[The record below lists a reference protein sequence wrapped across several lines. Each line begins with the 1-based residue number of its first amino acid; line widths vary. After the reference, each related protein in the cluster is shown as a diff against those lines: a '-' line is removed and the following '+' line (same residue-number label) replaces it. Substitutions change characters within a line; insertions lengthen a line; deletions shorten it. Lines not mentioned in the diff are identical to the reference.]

1 MFNWLDNLLIKFAKK
16 ILNKYAPTGE
26 FIAYINQEEEKILK
40 KLGAY
45 GKPVNKTGIKSF
57 LFCFVAGTQVKLADG
72 TSKNI
77 EDIKIGDEVLSWDN
91 KLSQAKVV
99 KLMRPIHS
107 DMVELE
113 WEHGKTTNTFDHP
126 FWDSKN
132 QTWASYNPKLTE
144 ERYNFENV
152 KPLKVGTV
160 GLYLKDGEI
169 IESKLLSIKEKL
181 EETQTYIFEL
191 DKDNTFFANG
201 YLTHNKGSWNPISI
215 VKKVFIKAL
224 NLNPFVAL
232 GISLFLSWILR
243 PKIPEIEDFG
253 TNSFDDFERGILLNK
268 QSNDAN
274 IPVIYGERLTGG
286 VRVFMET
293 SGTDNTYLYMAIV
306 MAEGEVNDITEIR
319 VDDKIV
325 TFASSFADNTIV
337 EVDSSDAN
345 FYKDGESL
353 IRVEPHY
360 GTDGQ
365 SASTLLSTLDNWGSN
380 HKLSGLCYLAIR
392 LKWNQDAFAGLPKV
406 QAKIQGK
413 KVKTYNASLVEQTAS
428 YSTNPAWCLLDYLTN
443 TRYGKGLTTDE
454 IDLQSFYDAS
464 LVCETQVT
472 PYSGGS
478 DINIFDTNVALDTS
492 KNLISNVRELIK
504 GCRGYLPYSSGK
516 YSLVIETTGTASI
529 TLTEDDIIGGYSLST
544 PDKNE
549 RYNRVIIGFVNPDRN
564 YQVDEVQWPPIDDSG
579 LSSAD
584 QHETMK
590 TADGGFLLEGRFS
603 FTTLTNQYQAE
614 EMAEV
619 ILRRSREALSLGIT
633 VSLDAYDLTIG
644 DIVNITHSS
653 LGFSAKPFRVLGIT
667 FNEDFTVGLS
677 LVEHQDSHYTWATK
691 TQASTVP
698 STNLPNPFNIQP
710 PASVTLDDTL
720 IEYND
725 GTVIVALDVTIGAST
740 DSFIDY
746 YQVEYKK
753 STDSNY
759 IIYAQGSGLNHR
771 VLNVIDQDTYDVRVK
786 AVNTLGVSSTYVTAQ
801 RTIVGA
807 IAPPSDVEDFSCNI
821 VGQEAH
827 LSWNQIPDLDLAY
840 YQLRFSEET
849 DGTADW
855 QNSVNLVSKVSRPAT
870 SISVPARAGT
880 YLIKAVDKL
889 GNFSSNATAII
900 SNVTDTV
907 NHNSIATQSEHPDF
921 LGTLTN
927 TVIADDSIRLDSSE
941 LFDSASGLF
950 DDETTRFFD
959 SGVSNADFFANG
971 NYEFAD
977 VIDIGAK
984 HTARITA
991 SLTQSSDN
999 PDDLFDN
1006 RSGLFDSAPSN
1017 FDGDTPANCDAH
1029 LEIATSDDNI
1039 TYTAF
1044 QNFVIGNYTAR
1055 YFKFRV
1061 FLTSRDLASTP
1072 VVSAVT
1078 VTIDMPD
1085 RIFSANDITS
1095 GAGTYTVTFTNPF
1108 KSVNYAVGI
1117 TGEDLATGDFFVVE
1131 NKTINGFDLTFK
1143 NSGGTAISRTFD
1155 YIAKGF

>member
-1 MFNWLDNLLIKFAKK
+1 MGWKDVVGKVFS
-16 ILNKYAPTGE
+16 PVV
-26 FIAYINQEEEKILK
+26 KILK
-40 KLGAY
+40 
-45 GKPVNKTGIKSF
+45 I
-57 LFCFVAGTQVKLADG
+57 
-72 TSKNI
+72 
-77 EDIKIGDEVLSWDN
+77 
-91 KLSQAKVV
+91 
-99 KLMRPIHS
+99 PI
-107 DMVELE
+107 
-113 WEHGKTTNTFDHP
+113 
-126 FWDSKN
+126 
-132 QTWASYNPKLTE
+132 
-144 ERYNFENV
+144 
-152 KPLKVGTV
+152 
-160 GLYLKDGEI
+160 
-169 IESKLLSIKEKL
+169 
-181 EETQTYIFEL
+181 
-191 DKDNTFFANG
+191 
-201 YLTHNKGSWNPISI
+201 
-215 VKKVFIKAL
+215 
-224 NLNPFVAL
+224 NPFVAL

-243 PKIPEIEDFG
+243 PKVPEMEDFG
-253 TNSFDDFERGILLNK
+253 TNQFDDFERGLLVNK

-286 VRVFMET
+286 TRVFMET

-306 MAEGEVNDITEIR
+306 MAEGEINDIEEIR
-319 VDDKIV
+319 VDDKVV
-325 TFASSFADNTIV
+325 TFASSFSDGTAV
-337 EVDSSDAN
+337 EVDSGDAN
-345 FYKDGESL
+345 FYKDSESL

-365 SASTLLSTLDNWGSN
+365 SASSLLSTLSSWGSN

-392 LKWNQDAFAGLPKV
+392 LKWNSDAFAGLPKI

-413 KVKTYNASLVEQTAS
+413 KVVSYNSSLVAQTPA

-443 TRYGKGLTTDE
+443 TRYGKGLTTSE

-464 LVCETQVT
+464 VVCTTQVT

-478 DINIFDTNVALDTS
+478 DINIFDTNTALDTS
-492 KNLISNVRELIK
+492 KNILTNVREIIK
-504 GCRGYLPYSSGK
+504 GCRGYLPYSAGK

-529 TLTEDDIIGGYSLST
+529 TLTEDDIIGGYSLTT

-549 RYNRVIIGFVNPDRN
+549 KYNRVIVGFVDPDRN
-564 YQVDEVQWPPIDDSG
+564 YQVNEIQWPPIDDSG
-579 LSSAD
+579 LPSAD
-584 QHETMK
+584 QHATMK

-603 FTTLTNQYQAE
+603 FSTITSQYQAE

-633 VSLDAYDLTIG
+633 VSLDAYDLAIG

-691 TQASTVP
+691 TQATATP
-698 STNLPNPFNIQP
+698 STNLPNPFTIQP
-710 PASVTLDDTL
+710 PASVSLDDTL

-725 GTVIVALDVTIGAST
+725 GTVIVALDVSIGASP

-753 STDSNY
+753 STDSDF

-771 VLNVIDQDTYDVRVK
+771 VLNVIDQSTYDVRVK
-786 AVNTLGVSSTYVTAQ
+786 AVNSLGVSSTYVSAQ

-807 IAPPSDVEDFSCNI
+807 IEPPSDVEDFACNI

-827 LSWNQIPDLDLAY
+827 LSWTQIPDLDLAY
-840 YQLRFSEET
+840 YNLRFSEET

-855 QNSVNLVSKVSRPAT
+855 QNSVALVEKVSRPAT

-880 YLIKAVDKL
+880 YLLKAVDKL

-900 SNVTDTV
+900 SNVTGVANFNTI
-907 NHNSIATQSEHPDF
+907 STQSEHPDF
-921 LGTLTN
+921 DGTLTN
-927 TVIADDSIRLDSSE
+927 TVITDDAIELDSSE
-941 LFDSASGLF
+941 LFDSASGNF
-950 DDETTRFFD
+950 DSETTRFFD
-959 SGVSNADFFANG
+959 SGVANADFFASG
-971 NYEFAD
+971 NYLFAD

-991 SLTQSSDN
+991 SLTQTSDN

-1006 RSGLFDSAPSN
+1006 RSGNFDSASSN
-1017 FDGDTPANCDAH
+1017 FDGDTPANANAH
-1029 LEIATSDDNI
+1029 IEVATSDDNV

-1044 QNFVIGNYTAR
+1044 QNFVIGDYTAR

-1061 FLTSRDLASTP
+1061 VLISRDGASTP
-1072 VVSAVT
+1072 RVSAVT

-1085 RIFSANDITS
+1085 RIFSGNDIVS
-1095 GAGTYTVTFTNPF
+1095 GAGTKTVTFTNPY
-1108 KSVNYAVGI
+1108 KTVNYAIGI
-1117 TGEDLATGDFFVVE
+1117 TGQGMATGDFFLVE
-1131 NKTINGFDLTFK
+1131 NKTINGFDVTFK
-1143 NSGGTAISRTFD
+1143 NSSNTAISKTFD
-1155 YIAKGF
+1155 FIAKGF